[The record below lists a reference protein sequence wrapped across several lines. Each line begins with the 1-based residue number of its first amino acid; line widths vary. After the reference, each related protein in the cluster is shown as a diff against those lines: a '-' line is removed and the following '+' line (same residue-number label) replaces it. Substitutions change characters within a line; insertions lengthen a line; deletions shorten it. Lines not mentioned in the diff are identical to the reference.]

1 MHRSIVWEAA
11 LTIQPALPFPELDP
25 LTADLPLSV
34 WTTGQQDSRT
44 QRRGRYVPASM
55 AHPGKMLPAIAWH
68 AIEHYTAPDDLVI
81 DPMCGIGTT
90 LVEAIH
96 AGRNA
101 IGVEYEQRWANLAL
115 DNIGH
120 AADRGA
126 TGGATAIG
134 GDARRIDELVS
145 SDVHNRASL
154 VLTSPPYG
162 DSLHGQ
168 GRTTRDTGRPNVEK
182 FDHRYSRDPGNLAH
196 SSLEDLMAGFVQI
209 LTGCR
214 KLLKPGGFLAI
225 TVRPIRRRGALVD
238 IPTLALTTAVDA
250 GFTPWERCV
259 ALLARIGDDG
269 LTARASF
276 FQLVNTANARK
287 NGLPLHVPAHEEVLV
302 LVSR

>member
-1 MHRSIVWEAA
+1 MHRSTTWETA

-25 LTADLPLSV
+25 LIADLPLSV

-55 AHPGKMLPAIAWH
+55 AHPGKMLPAIARH
-68 AIEHYTAPDDLVI
+68 AIEQYTAPDDLVI

-96 AGRNA
+96 AGRDA

-115 DNIGH
+115 ANIDH
-120 AADRGA
+120 AADQGA
-126 TGGATAIG
+126 TGGATAIC
-134 GDARRIDELVS
+134 GDGRRIDELVS
-145 SDVHNRASL
+145 SDVHGRAAL

-162 DSLHGQ
+162 DSVHGQ
-168 GRTTRDTGRPNVEK
+168 VRTTRDTGRPNVEK
-182 FDHRYSRDPGNLAH
+182 FDHRYSRDHGNLAH
-196 SSLEDLMAGFVQI
+196 GSLEGLMAGFTEI

-225 TVRPIRRRGALVD
+225 TARPIRRHGALVD
-238 IPTLALTTAVDA
+238 IPTQAFAAAINA
-250 GFTPWERCV
+250 GFSPWERCI
-259 ALLARIGDDG
+259 ALLARVGDNG

-302 LVSR
+302 LANR